1 MMKKKKNSKEFNK
14 RFKKRFLTR
23 KALSVM
29 FFTTII
35 LTIIF
40 VSCFGTLRQE
50 RQLQSVINEYTA
62 ENKKLRD
69 QNEAI
74 EEEKQKVQDMNEAM
88 LRGDRNS
95 QCDESIKD
103 IARNVLGMID
113 ADDYSLQE
121 LSEDEDQKTD

>member
-1 MMKKKKNSKEFNK
+1 MKKKKNSKEFNR
-14 RFKKRFLTR
+14 RFKKRFLTK

-29 FFTTII
+29 FFTAII

-50 RQLQSVINEYTA
+50 RQLQAVINEYTA

-88 LRGDRNS
+88 LRGDRES
-95 QCDESIKD
+95 QCDESIRD
-103 IARNVLGMID
+103 IARNILGMID
-113 ADDYSLQE
+113 ANDYSLQE
-121 LSEDEDQKTD
+121 LTEDEDQKTD